1 MVSISINGVL
11 GFKIKDGAFDGT
23 TFIEFIENVLKP
35 HFVQNPNDI
44 LIMDN
49 CKFHHRKDVIEILN
63 LNNITHRFLPP
74 NSPQLNSI

>member
-1 MVSISINGVL
+1 MVSITINGVL

-49 CKFHHRKDVIEILN
+49 LIM
-63 LNNITHRFLPP
+63 
-74 NSPQLNSI
+74 